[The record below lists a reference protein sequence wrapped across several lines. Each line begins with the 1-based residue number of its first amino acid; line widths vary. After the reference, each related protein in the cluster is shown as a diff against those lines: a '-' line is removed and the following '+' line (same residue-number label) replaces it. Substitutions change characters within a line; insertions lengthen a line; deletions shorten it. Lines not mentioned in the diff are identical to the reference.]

1 MENLPGINF
10 LTYFEK
16 SATLQ
21 AEEDYN
27 GYLALA
33 SLEPPTPSKISPQFK
48 FPKRETVGELPS
60 GCFIQPGNAISTQPR
75 RDGNLG
81 KIDMGLRTSTTSL
94 VPMSSSPHLGNMNF
108 SQRRETVGVR
118 IHERT

>member
-1 MENLPGINF
+1 MPDINI
-10 LTYFEK
+10 LTFFEK

-48 FPKRETVGELPS
+48 FPRHETVSEVPS
-60 GCFIQPGNAISTQPR
+60 DCFIQPGNVVSTKPR

-81 KIDMGLRTSTTSL
+81 KIDTGLRTSTTSL
-94 VPMSSSPHLGNMNF
+94 VPISSSPHLGNMNF